1 MAGGA
6 HFRQA
11 RRSPLRSLIEWILI
25 VAVVVGGLQLVRAF
39 VVEPFFVP
47 TGSME
52 TTIMPGD
59 TLLAEKLSLNLGHD
73 VERGD
78 IVVFENPDPSEGHEV
93 LVKRV
98 IATEG
103 QTVSLA
109 PSEDGVWRVSVDGQ
123 VLDEPYALGSS
134 YALDDSV
141 TFPLTVP
148 DGCVWLMGDNREN
161 SADSRVFGP
170 VDVDSL
176 IGVVVWRY
184 WPLDRF
190 GGVE

>member
-11 RRSPLRSLIEWILI
+11 RRSPLRSLIEWVLI

-78 IVVFENPDPSEGHEV
+78 IVVFENPDPLEGHEV

-134 YALDDSV
+134 YPLDDSV

>member
-11 RRSPLRSLIEWILI
+11 RRSPLRSLIEWVLI

-78 IVVFENPDPSEGHEV
+78 IVVFENPDPLDGHDV
-93 LVKRV
+93 LLNRV
-98 IATEG
+98 IANEG
-103 QTVSLA
+103 QTFSLYT
-109 PSEDGVWRVSVDGQ
+109 SEDGVWRVSVDGQ

-134 YALDDSV
+134 YPLDDSV